1 MAQQLG
7 AIRFRGKVANVVGF
21 KNSASTKSNKDFV
34 REHVAEI
41 ANPQTDAQAAQRCKA
56 KPAQMF
62 YAAFEAVLNH
72 AFKPSAKASLNR
84 NMFLK
89 YAMSNPT
96 IPDVEK
102 GEAYLPLVDYRVS
115 RGNLGFDSLCNG
127 EAVVDGSGV
136 RFGVFCNIETTEAT
150 TVGAFSTAILEAN
163 PQLVEGQEL
172 TFLVIS
178 CPADRP
184 TLRTT
189 TVISFVLDKSNS
201 VTVLANL
208 YKGMVFLGCSSQGE
222 GIEIFSEDAE
232 STSILA
238 AALII
243 SSRSGSSWRYTNSF
257 MVLSNEGEAAR
268 ALVTPSAVKQSYM
281 KSEASRES
289 DKILQQADNGL
300 Q

>member
-1 MAQQLG
+1 MAHQLG

-84 NMFLK
+84 NMFMK

-115 RGNLGFDSLCNG
+115 RGNLGFDSLCIG
-127 EAVVDGSGV
+127 EAVDEGSGV
-136 RFGVFCNIETTEAT
+136 KFGVICNMEPTEAT
-150 TVGAFSTAILEAN
+150 TIGAFSTAILSAN

-172 TFLVIS
+172 TFMVIS
-178 CPADRP
+178 CPVDKP
-184 TLRTT
+184 TLRRSS
-189 TVISFVLDKSNS
+189 VISFVLDKTNTVTTLSN
-201 VTVLANL
+201 LN
-208 YKGMVFLGCSSQGE
+208 KGMVFLGCLSE
-222 GIEIFSEDAE
+222 GDGLQIYSEDASE
-232 STSILA
+232 TSILA

-257 MVLSNEGEAAR
+257 MNYSNEGEAAR

-281 KSEASRES
+281 KSEATRES
-289 DKILQQADNGL
+289 DKILQQADNNL
-300 Q
+300 